1 MQRNI
6 RIQTKPND
14 GDKYVKI
21 KIDQSFDFLE
31 ILSLKLT
38 PTDVYRKFASNYGA
52 IVGRVIANG
61 GFGVPNAKVSVF
73 IPIDD
78 SEPNSII
85 RDLYP
90 YKNTKDVNYEGV
102 RYNLLPDD
110 KQSNCHVPIGT
121 FPNKRKLLDNDIGL
135 KFMKNIISLLPQQI
149 LQEII

>member
-6 RIQTKPND
+6 RIRTKPND

-31 ILSLKLT
+31 VLSLKLT
-38 PTDVYRKFASNYGA
+38 QAEVYRKFASNYGA

-78 SEPNSII
+78 NEPNEII
-85 RDLYP
+85 KDIYP
-90 YKNTKDVNYEGV
+90 YKKV
-102 RYNLLPDD
+102 
-110 KQSNCHVPIGT
+110 K
-121 FPNKRKLLDNDIGL
+121 
-135 KFMKNIISLLPQQI
+135 
-149 LQEII
+149 